1 MLTTLFH
8 SGDNVWKKSNSD
20 TFFARFHGAEVCD
33 LVVRYILSKL
43 GNVLS
48 NYGLYRDGGLSV
60 IDLAKP
66 KIYGKN

>member
-1 MLTTLFH
+1 MPTG
-8 SGDNVWKKSNSD
+8 S
-20 TFFARFHGAEVCD
+20 FHGAEVCD